1 MLVFRITGQRI
12 DLERREVVA
21 DEQVAFVNLLFLF
34 TPEWE
39 QIDKVAQFKQGENV
53 YNVHIGKGN
62 VAQCTL
68 PAEITNGQTS
78 ISIFGYH
85 DEVRAT
91 TATLEFRVCRSGFS
105 DSGSVP
111 IPPTPDL
118 YAQLL
123 KKIDGKIA
131 SLHDGKDG
139 KDGENGKSAYEIAV
153 QNGYDGTESDW
164 LKSLKGQKGDTG
176 EPGAA
181 GAKGDPGEK
190 GDQGEPGAPGEK
202 GERGEKGEKG
212 DAGTPGKNGVNGKD
226 GANGIN
232 GKDGVDGYSPI
243 ATVTETDAG
252 ATITITDKN
261 GTTTATVK
269 NGVGE
274 KTAEGGEIFNRGTA
288 ATGSNSHSEGL
299 GTTASG
305 SDSHAEGNAT
315 KASGW
320 TAHSEGCGT
329 IAAGYYSHA
338 EGNGTKVYGNSSH
351 AEGAATIAA
360 GDYQHVQGKYNVE
373 DSDSKYAF
381 IIGNGTSDT
390 ARSNAFAI
398 DWNGK
403 IYVNNATDGV
413 DVSDVYYNI
422 NELQS
427 RFDDTCSAKTV
438 YVDAANGSDTQDG
451 STQANALQT
460 LDNALQ
466 RVQYAGKAMI
476 YLAAGT
482 YTVPG
487 KTWTLLG
494 QDVRIYG
501 NTAATTILQGNLVCE
516 NSFLLMRRVTI
527 DSTDSTT
534 ANPTENTITLQY
546 RSAIRMV
553 DCTINTAGKN
563 AINITEMSN
572 ANFVGTTFR
581 GASQYAV
588 NVRGLSDAKIYTCT
602 DETTNG
608 VHAGG
613 GSIVYINNATGTSF
627 SYTNDFNEMVFV
639 NGKQV
644 LPLSGSIQFRHGKG
658 TFTAT
663 ANGTNVVWQYGGQ
676 QVQGES
682 CTFDVKSDNGLICMD
697 FDSIT
702 SLSITSDTENKIDL
716 SDLGGKITNTLS
728 LYNSPNITGDLS
740 DLGGKITNTL
750 RLGGCPNI
758 TGDLSDLGGK
768 ITNTLSLYNCTNIT
782 GDLSDLGGKITSVL
796 SLDNSPNI
804 TGDLSDLG
812 GKITNKLGLYNCTNI
827 TGDLSDLGGKISS
840 ALNLDNCPNITGVYS
855 GTKYPKTFT
864 VSKTAITS
872 ADMDANLI
880 NFAASG
886 VKSGTFTATGMK
898 RTASSDNAVA
908 TLVTNGWTVSGLTKE
923 S

>member
-39 QIDKVAQFKQGENV
+39 QIDKVAQFKQGENI

-68 PAEITNGQTS
+68 PSEITNGQTS

-164 LKSLKGQKGDTG
+164 LESLKGQKGDTG
-176 EPGAA
+176 EPGTA

-190 GDQGEPGAPGEK
+190 GDQGEP
-202 GERGEKGEKG
+202 
-212 DAGTPGKNGVNGKD
+212 GTPGKNGVNGKD

-232 GKDGVDGYSPI
+232 GKDGVDGFSPV
-243 ATVTETDAG
+243 ATVTETDTG
-252 ATITITDKN
+252 ATITITDKT

-269 NGVGE
+269 NGTNAEATLWGDYTPGCEEGESAKYCTAKLVTVTGKQTWQVLPSISTVSHNALNIVPDGLFVLDLSPDVAELKASAHMHDNKEALDSITSDEITTWDGYSEEIQTIKDGLVG
-274 KTAEGGEIFNRGTA
+274 KKDTNSPNSTGEVFNYYTSNK
-288 ATGSNSHSEGL
+288 ATGHYSHSEGS

-305 SDSHAEGNAT
+305 SYSHAEGNAT
-315 KASGW
+315 IASGGCSHAEGSDTKASGI
-320 TAHSEGCGT
+320 HSHAEGDGAIASGVCSHAECNGT
-329 IAAGYYSHA
+329 IASGYYSHA
-338 EGNGTKVYGNSSH
+338 EGGATKASGHSSH
-351 AEGAATIAA
+351 AEGFYTIAS
-360 GDYQHVQGKYNVE
+360 GSYQHVQGKFNVE

-381 IIGNGTSDT
+381 IVGNGTDDNN
-390 ARSNAFAI
+390 RSNAFSV

-403 IYVNNATDGV
+403 IYVNNATEGV
-413 DVSDVYYNI
+413 DVSALAI
-422 NELQS
+422 TIAELQS
-427 RFDDTCSAKTV
+427 QLNRKT
-438 YVDAANGSDTQDG
+438 
-451 STQANALQT
+451 
-460 LDNALQ
+460 
-466 RVQYAGKAMI
+466 
-476 YLAAGT
+476 
-482 YTVPG
+482 
-487 KTWTLLG
+487 
-494 QDVRIYG
+494 
-501 NTAATTILQGNLVCE
+501 
-516 NSFLLMRRVTI
+516 
-527 DSTDSTT
+527 
-534 ANPTENTITLQY
+534 
-546 RSAIRMV
+546 
-553 DCTINTAGKN
+553 
-563 AINITEMSN
+563 
-572 ANFVGTTFR
+572 
-581 GASQYAV
+581 
-588 NVRGLSDAKIYTCT
+588 
-602 DETTNG
+602 
-608 VHAGG
+608 
-613 GSIVYINNATGTSF
+613 
-627 SYTNDFNEMVFV
+627 
-639 NGKQV
+639 
-644 LPLSGSIQFRHGKG
+644 IQFRHGKG

-663 ANGTNVVWQYGGQ
+663 ATGTNVVWQYGGQ
-676 QVQGES
+676 QVQGSS

-702 SLSITSDTENKIDL
+702 SLSIQNDVENKMDL
-716 SDLGGKITNTLS
+716 SDLGGKITNMLNLYGCSNITGDLSDLGGKISSSLS
-728 LYNSPNITGDLS
+728 LNNCQNITGDLSDLGGKISSLLNLYNCKNITGDLS
-740 DLGGKITNTL
+740 DLGGKITSLLSLYN
-750 RLGGCPNI
+750 CPNI

-782 GDLSDLGGKITSVL
+782 GDLSDLGGKIT
-796 SLDNSPNI
+796 NM
-804 TGDLSDLG
+804 
-812 GKITNKLGLYNCTNI
+812 
-827 TGDLSDLGGKISS
+827 
-840 ALNLDNCPNITGVYS
+840 LNLNGCSSITGVYS
-855 GTKYPKTFT
+855 GTKYPKTVS
-864 VSKTAITS
+864 VSKTSVTP

-886 VKSGTFTATGMK
+886 VKSGTFTANGMK
-898 RTASSDNAVA
+898 RTAASDNAVA

-923 S
+923 G